1 MSEFP
6 IIVVTDIA
14 ITLFTDDEYVYL
26 AQWSPVYMWAY
37 RTYVAHEKMPFISD
51 LVRIYILKHKKECC
65 QQNIC
70 QICTTMSQN
79 Y

>member
-26 AQWSPVYMWAY
+26 AQWSPVYM
-37 RTYVAHEKMPFISD
+37 
-51 LVRIYILKHKKECC
+51 
-65 QQNIC
+65 
-70 QICTTMSQN
+70 
-79 Y
+79 